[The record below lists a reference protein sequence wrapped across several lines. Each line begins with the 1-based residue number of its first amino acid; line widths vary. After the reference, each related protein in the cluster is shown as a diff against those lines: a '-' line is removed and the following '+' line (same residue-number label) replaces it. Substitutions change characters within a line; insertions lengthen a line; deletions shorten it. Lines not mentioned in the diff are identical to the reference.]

1 MTALASV
8 DGRQWPFF
16 AFLREE
22 LAPRPGRL
30 GAAARI
36 ATCCVIV
43 VATAMLYQI
52 PEPAYAA
59 YIVFFLGR
67 GDAAITLR
75 IAMAGAIG
83 VTLATLLSL
92 LFYALDAG
100 EPALRLPLMAVSTF
114 LGMFLL
120 RTMAIGPIAFLAGF
134 ILVVTQT
141 LIDVIPNLEALTR
154 FLLWLWVVVML
165 PVVVTVL
172 VNLLTGPNP
181 TQLVRQSS
189 LRLLDALA
197 GSLRRREGRPLTHES
212 TEVLELAELR
222 QRAEILDHDL
232 RSHAGDSSLIETL
245 QVLISM
251 AALLPSNLAPE
262 VQTGLAEACGACRA
276 ALLGA
281 PEKPYSTPDGLAE
294 RSLATLTPVDRPVV
308 LAMSRALDRLAIG
321 LSERRSGS
329 SGKAAK
335 HEAALF
341 VPDAFSNP
349 DHARFALKT
358 AIAAVSAYIIY
369 TGADWAGIRTAL
381 ITCFFVA
388 QSTLGETLHKLT
400 LRLGGALIGGLIGGL
415 CIVYAL
421 PQMTDIG
428 DLSLLIAVVSAVCA
442 WVATSSERLA
452 YAGMQMALAFFLG
465 VLQGYGP
472 STDLTVLRD
481 RMVGIVLANVL
492 MSLVFSVLWPTSAA
506 TQARKGLAAALRAL
520 GSLLLDRGAQPGSGH
535 RLAVA
540 RAVANARNLIS
551 LGAFETG
558 LLEPHPAGT
567 AILPHALDDLARIA
581 AASAVVIEQPPIPP
595 YREALNA
602 QDKTIAA
609 WLSGSADCLSEGR
622 ALPPAPEAKPAAD
635 ALAALPPAAGAET
648 RSALEARLHPG
659 LADPQVRDACRTVRV
674 RIRCAGRRC
683 WRCCSLR
690 RARAIR
696 VTSPPPPRPR
706 PG

>member
-8 DGRQWPFF
+8 SGRQWPFL
-16 AFLREE
+16 AFLGEE
-22 LAPRPGRL
+22 LAPRRGRL

-36 ATCCVIV
+36 ATCCTIV
-43 VATAMLYQI
+43 VATTMLYQI

-75 IAMAGAIG
+75 IATAGAIG

-92 LFYALDAG
+92 FFYTLDAG

-134 ILVVTQT
+134 VLVVTQT
-141 LIDVIPNLEALTR
+141 LIDVFPNLESLTR

-181 TQLVRQSS
+181 TQLALQSS

-197 GSLRRREGRPLTHES
+197 GALGRREGRTLTRES
-212 TEVLELAELR
+212 AEVLELAELR
-222 QRAEILDHDL
+222 QRAELLDRNL
-232 RSHAGDSSLIETL
+232 RSHSGDVSLIETL
-245 QVLISM
+245 QELISM
-251 AALLPSNLAPE
+251 TALLPPNLAPE
-262 VQTGLAEACGACRA
+262 VRMGLAEACEACRA
-276 ALLGA
+276 ALLNTL
-281 PEKPYSTPDGLAE
+281 EEPYSTPAGLAE
-294 RSLATLTPVDRPVV
+294 RALATLTPAERPVA
-308 LAMSRALDRLAIG
+308 LAMGRALDRLAIG
-321 LSERRSGS
+321 LAERRSGHS
-329 SGKAAK
+329 EKAAK
-335 HEAALF
+335 HESALF

-358 AIAAVSAYIIY
+358 TIAAVAAYVIY
-369 TGADWAGIRTAL
+369 TGADWPGTRTAL

-388 QSTLGETLHKLT
+388 QATLGETLHKLT
-400 LRLGGALIGGLIGGL
+400 LRLGGALIGALIGGL
-415 CIVYAL
+415 CIVYVL
-421 PQMTDIG
+421 PEMTDIG
-428 DLSLLIAVVSAVCA
+428 DLSLLIAAVSAVCA

-520 GSLLLDRGAQPGSGH
+520 GALLLDRGSQPGSGR
-535 RLAVA
+535 RLVVA

-551 LGAFETG
+551 LAAFETG
-558 LLEPHPAGT
+558 LLEPHPAST
-567 AILPHALDDLARIA
+567 VIVPSALDDLDRIA
-581 AASAVVIEQPPIPP
+581 AASAIVIEQPTIAP
-595 YREALNA
+595 YREALEA
-602 QDKTIAA
+602 LDKTIAT

-622 ALPPAPEAKPAAD
+622 ALPPAPDARLAAD
-635 ALAALPPAAGAET
+635 ALAALPAAAGAET
-648 RSALEARLHPG
+648 RSALEARLVLVSQIHRFETHALP
-659 LADPQVRDACRTVRV
+659 
-674 RIRCAGRRC
+674 
-683 WRCCSLR
+683 
-690 RARAIR
+690 
-696 VTSPPPPRPR
+696 
-706 PG
+706 

>member
-8 DGRQWPFF
+8 SGRQWPFL
-16 AFLREE
+16 AFLGEE
-22 LAPRPGRL
+22 LAPRRGRL

-36 ATCCVIV
+36 ATCCTIV
-43 VATAMLYQI
+43 VATTMLYQI

-92 LFYALDAG
+92 FFYTLDAG

-134 ILVVTQT
+134 VLVVTQT
-141 LIDVIPNLEALTR
+141 LIDVFPNLESLTR

-181 TQLVRQSS
+181 TQLALQSS

-197 GSLRRREGRPLTHES
+197 GALGRREGRTLTRES
-212 TEVLELAELR
+212 AEVLELAELR
-222 QRAEILDHDL
+222 QRAELLDRNL
-232 RSHAGDSSLIETL
+232 RSHSGDVSLIETL
-245 QVLISM
+245 QELISM
-251 AALLPSNLAPE
+251 TALLPPNLAPE
-262 VQTGLAEACGACRA
+262 VRMGLAEACEACRA
-276 ALLGA
+276 ALLNTL
-281 PEKPYSTPDGLAE
+281 EEPYSTPAGLAE
-294 RSLATLTPVDRPVV
+294 RALATLTPAERPVA
-308 LAMSRALDRLAIG
+308 LAMGRALDRLAIG
-321 LSERRSGS
+321 LAERRSGHS
-329 SGKAAK
+329 EKAAK
-335 HEAALF
+335 HESALF

-358 AIAAVSAYIIY
+358 TIAAVAAYVIY
-369 TGADWAGIRTAL
+369 TGADWPGTRTAL

-388 QSTLGETLHKLT
+388 QATLGETLHKLT
-400 LRLGGALIGGLIGGL
+400 LRLGGALIGALIGGL
-415 CIVYAL
+415 CIVYVL
-421 PQMTDIG
+421 PEMTDIG
-428 DLSLLIAVVSAVCA
+428 DLSLLIAAVSAVCA

-481 RMVGIVLANVL
+481 RMVGIVLANIL

-520 GSLLLDRGAQPGSGH
+520 GALLLDRGSQPGSGR

-551 LGAFETG
+551 LAAFETG
-558 LLEPHPAGT
+558 LLKPHPASK
-567 AILPHALDDLARIA
+567 AIIPSALDDLDRIA
-581 AASAVVIEQPPIPP
+581 AASAIVIEQPTVVP
-595 YREALNA
+595 YREALEA
-602 QDKTIAA
+602 QDKTIAT

-622 ALPPAPEAKPAAD
+622 ALPPAPDARLAAD
-635 ALAALPPAAGAET
+635 ALAALSAAAGAET
-648 RSALEARLHPG
+648 RSALEARLILVSQINRFETHALP
-659 LADPQVRDACRTVRV
+659 
-674 RIRCAGRRC
+674 
-683 WRCCSLR
+683 
-690 RARAIR
+690 
-696 VTSPPPPRPR
+696 
-706 PG
+706 

>member
-8 DGRQWPFF
+8 NSRQWPFL

-22 LAPRPGRL
+22 LASRPGRL

-36 ATCCVIV
+36 AACCTIV
-43 VATAMLYQI
+43 VATTMLYQI

-92 LFYALDAG
+92 FFYTLDAG
-100 EPALRLPLMAVSTF
+100 EPALRLPIMAMSTF

-181 TQLVRQSS
+181 TVLARQSS
-189 LRLLDALA
+189 LRLLGALADAL
-197 GSLRRREGRPLTHES
+197 RRGQGRPLMRES
-212 TEVLELAELR
+212 GEVLELADLR
-222 QRAEILDHDL
+222 QRAELLDHNL
-232 RSHAGDSSLIETL
+232 RSHSAGDASLIETL
-245 QVLISM
+245 QELISM
-251 AALLPSNLAPE
+251 AVLLPPNLAPE
-262 VQTGLAEACGACRA
+262 VRMGLAAACEACRV
-276 ALLGA
+276 ALLGN
-281 PEKPYSTPDGLAE
+281 PETPYSTPAGLTD
-294 RSLATLTPVDRPVV
+294 RNLAVLTPVERPLV
-308 LAMSRALDRLAIG
+308 LAMRRALDRLAIG
-321 LSERRSGS
+321 LSERWSGQ
-329 SGKAAK
+329 SGKPAK
-335 HEAALF
+335 HEASLF

-358 AIAAVSAYIIY
+358 TIAAVGAYIIY
-369 TGADWAGIRTAL
+369 TGADWPGIRTAL

-415 CIVYAL
+415 CIVYLL
-421 PQMTDIG
+421 PEMTDIG

-481 RMVGIVLANVL
+481 RMVGIVLANIL

-520 GSLLLDRGAQPGSGH
+520 GGLLLDRDAQPGSGR
-535 RLAVA
+535 RLTVA

-558 LLEPHPAGT
+558 LLKPHPAST
-567 AILPHALDDLARIA
+567 AIIPSALDDLDRIA
-581 AASAVVIEQPPIPP
+581 AASAVVIEQPAIAP
-595 YREALNA
+595 YRETLET
-602 QDKTIAA
+602 QDKAIVA
-609 WLSGSADCLSEGR
+609 WLSGSADCLSGGR
-622 ALPPAPEAKPAAD
+622 ALPPAPDAQLAAD
-635 ALAALPPAAGAET
+635 ALAALPPTAGVEV
-648 RSALEARLHPG
+648 RSALEARLTLNLQIQRFETHA
-659 LADPQVRDACRTVRV
+659 LQ
-674 RIRCAGRRC
+674 
-683 WRCCSLR
+683 
-690 RARAIR
+690 
-696 VTSPPPPRPR
+696 
-706 PG
+706 